1 VQLFGRYIVLIAG
14 LAALISLGAWAQSAQ
29 SAFIGKW
36 GGSWGGVNASTLEV
50 MSVTEAGVA
59 HGVYTFHDASS
70 KFFAKIANGTLS
82 WGDPVGGIG
91 FQFTLLPNGK
101 LHGERYDH
109 GGQAGDV
116 TMTRM

>member
-1 VQLFGRYIVLIAG
+1 VPTFGKHLVTIAG
-14 LAALISLGAWAQSAQ
+14 SAVLISLGAWAQSAQ

-36 GGSWGGVNASTLEV
+36 SGSWGGVNASTLDV

-59 HGVYTFHDASS
+59 RGVYTFQDASS

-82 WGDPVGGIG
+82 WGDPVDGIG
-91 FQFTLLPNGK
+91 FEFTLQPDGK

-109 GGQAGDV
+109 GNQRGDV
-116 TMTRM
+116 IMTKM

>member
-1 VQLFGRYIVLIAG
+1 VQPFERHLVIIAG
-14 LAALISLGAWAQSAQ
+14 SAMLISLGAWAQSAQ

-36 GGSWGGVNASTLEV
+36 SGSWGGVNASILDVT
-50 MSVTEAGVA
+50 SVTEAGIA
-59 HGVYTFHDASS
+59 RGAYTFRDVSS

-91 FQFTLLPNGK
+91 FEFTLLPDGK

-109 GGQAGDV
+109 GSQAGDV
-116 TMTRM
+116 TMTKM